1 MCRHFADDARI
12 APVPGQSRIG
22 RVAVGEQ
29 RGSTHFDDT
38 GARHKGRNAIC
49 TQIGDDRFTC
59 FGTTYSKSRLNFLE
73 CLRAGYAECR
83 QR

>member
-1 MCRHFADDARI
+1 MNPWQDDMCRHFADDARI

-29 RGSTHFDDT
+29 RGFHAFGDT

-49 TQIGDDRFTC
+49 TQIGDDLVHLVGHRLFEEPPEL
-59 FGTTYSKSRLNFLE
+59 SRMPA
-73 CLRAGYAECR
+73 R
-83 QR
+83 